1 MGGKIP
7 TFQFLFCNLA
17 QRCFLVLRLDCL
29 NLVQVAVGNVGLA
42 GVDPVLALQL
52 HFKIVWV
59 EHVDLVLVAGTLSAT
74 VRLWLLEVLHFF
86 NLIQI

>member
-17 QRCFLVLRLDCL
+17 QRRFFVLRLNRL

-42 GVDPVLALQL
+42 GVNPVLALKL
-52 HFKIVWV
+52 HFEIVWV